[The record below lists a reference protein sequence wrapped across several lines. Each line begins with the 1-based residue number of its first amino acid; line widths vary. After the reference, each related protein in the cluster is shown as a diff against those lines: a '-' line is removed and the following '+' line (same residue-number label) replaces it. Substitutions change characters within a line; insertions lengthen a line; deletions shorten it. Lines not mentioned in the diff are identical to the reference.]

1 MITRLVAGIVGG
13 ALLASLGISRVTAQ
27 GSTRS
32 PRARPRAFAWRC
44 KPPMTN
50 SPPWALARA

>member
-27 GSTRS
+27 GSST
-32 PRARPRAFAWRC
+32 
-44 KPPMTN
+44 
-50 SPPWALARA
+50 LAQ